1 MPSKPPSPSNRQP
14 DSGLLVPLT
23 TAQSRR
29 HRAANVVA
37 ADYEPGRYPT
47 YAVTVDIVI
56 LTVIDAA
63 LRVLVVQ
70 RSGDPYGGWW
80 ALPGGFKTPDE
91 TLDESARRE
100 LAEETHVSAPPHLG
114 QLGTYGD
121 PGRDART
128 NVVSVA
134 YLAPVASVNDVRAGS
149 DAADARLVPIS
160 DVLSRRTELAFDHSR
175 IVADA
180 VESVRSRLETTD
192 LATRFV
198 GSTFTLTE
206 LRRVYEA
213 AWDIRI
219 DAANFR
225 RSVLDA
231 DVAWV
236 ERTLERSGSTPKG
249 GRPPELFTAT
259 DAWRNGSPLRRPR
272 RR

>member
-1 MPSKPPSPSNRQP
+1 MPSKPPSPSDRRP
-14 DSGLLVPLT
+14 DSDLLAPLT
-23 TAQSRR
+23 AAQSRR
-29 HRAANVVA
+29 HRTANVVA
-37 ADYEPGRYPT
+37 ADYEPGNYPT
-47 YAVTVDIVI
+47 YAVTVDVVI
-56 LTVIDAA
+56 LTVRDEA
-63 LRVLVVQ
+63 LHLLVVQ

-91 TLDESARRE
+91 TLDEAARRE
-100 LAEETHVSAPPHLG
+100 LAEETEVSAPPHLG

-134 YLAPVASVNDVRAGS
+134 YLAPAARIDEVRAGS
-149 DAADARLVPIS
+149 DADDARLIPVN
-160 DVLSRRTELAFDHSR
+160 DVLSRRTGLAFDHTR

-180 VESVRSRLETTD
+180 VEFVRSRLETTD
-192 LATRFV
+192 LATKFV

-219 DAANFR
+219 DPANFR

-231 DVAWV
+231 DVVWV

-259 DAWRNGSPLRRPR
+259 DAWRSGSPVRRPR